1 MIRIRRASASTRV
14 PKGDAVQPNYSGFEL
29 LEITQEDKL
38 LVVSLNR
45 PDALNAING
54 PMHDELQQLFPLVSK
69 DTSVGAVLLRGNG
82 RAFCAGGDVKWM
94 AGAASGEEEN
104 FGPVEKAKTLLADG
118 RNIVDSLINL
128 RQPLVCAVHGYAMG
142 LGATLALCSDMVIA
156 AEDAV
161 FGDSHISIGM
171 VPADGGT
178 LLWPLLLPLNT
189 AKYYLMTGKRLSGTE
204 ALRLGLIQETAPAAE
219 LDAAAHTLA
228 NSLADGPTLALEFT
242 KSVLNKITR
251 ERADFLLETSL
262 LMEAVT
268 MSSADHAEATRAF
281 VEKRPPRYTGR

>member
-1 MIRIRRASASTRV
+1 MQS
-14 PKGDAVQPNYSGFEL
+14 NYSGFEL
-29 LEITQEDKL
+29 LEITQENKL

-128 RQPLVCAVHGYAMG
+128 RQPLVCAVQGYAMG

-242 KSVLNKITR
+242 KSALNKITR
-251 ERADFLLETSL
+251 ERANFLLETSL